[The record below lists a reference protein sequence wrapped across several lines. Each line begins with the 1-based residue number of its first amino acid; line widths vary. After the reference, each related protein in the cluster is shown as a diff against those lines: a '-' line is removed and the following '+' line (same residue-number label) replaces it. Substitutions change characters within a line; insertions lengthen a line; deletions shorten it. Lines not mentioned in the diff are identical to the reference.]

1 MYYLEVCCL
10 ISKCLETSQLSF
22 WRRKWQPT
30 PVLLPGKSHRRRSLV
45 RCSPQ
50 GRKES
55 DTAERLH
62 FHFHALEKEMVTHS
76 SVLAWRLPGMG
87 EPGGLPSLGSRRVG
101 HNWSELAAAA
111 AFFLLVFSSLI
122 LLWSESRI
130 YMISILLN
138 LLCFMNQNVEF
149 FIFCFHLCYIYTWKV
164 IFKFVSKGLVSGLL
178 KRD

>member
-1 MYYLEVCCL
+1 MSMSYLEVCCL

-62 FHFHALEKEMVTHS
+62 FHFHIDKTNFGDLE
-76 SVLAWRLPGMG
+76 LFFPF
-87 EPGGLPSLGSRRVG
+87 LGCCVA
-101 HNWSELAAAA
+101 HHLKDLYEL
-111 AFFLLVFSSLI
+111 
-122 LLWSESRI
+122 RNGQ
-130 YMISILLN
+130 LLN
-138 LLCFMNQNVEF
+138 FSKMSCMKRTFQNCNNF
-149 FIFCFHLCYIYTWKV
+149 
-164 IFKFVSKGLVSGLL
+164 SN
-178 KRD
+178 